1 MQLTRYNPRKD
12 INRLER
18 ELEKTFKNTQEWPWP
33 VLFQDPSVVDMYTE
47 DKNLVVKATLPGFK
61 KEEVT
66 LNAGGDM
73 LEVTA
78 KRTEEEGTEAKR
90 GYLLHESTQSYYR
103 QVALPEGAVAD
114 EAKAVFDNGVLTVTM
129 PIEKQ
134 AEVKEIAI
142 K

>member
-1 MQLTRYNPRKD
+1 MQLTRYSPRKD
-12 INRLER
+12 ISRLER
-18 ELEKTFKNTQEWPWP
+18 GLEKTLRNTQEWPWP
-33 VLFQDPSVVDMYTE
+33 VLFQDPSMVDMYTE
-47 DKNLVVKATLPGFK
+47 DKKLVVKITLPGFK

-66 LNAGGDM
+66 LNANSDM
-73 LEVTA
+73 LEITA
-78 KRTEEEGTEAKR
+78 KREEEKGVEAKR

-114 EAKAVFDNGVLTVTM
+114 EAEAIFDDGVLTVTM

-134 AEVKEIAI
+134 AGVKEITI